1 MEAEEEEGAGCVNTA
16 NTDEIDLLF
25 CSLCHM
31 LLSCVKGAEV
41 MSPIPQTASSSS
53 SAAQP
58 DPESVKRMGDAVDE
72 R

>member
-1 MEAEEEEGAGCVNTA
+1 MEAEEVEEGAGCVNTA
-16 NTDEIDLLF
+16 NTDEIDLLLP
-25 CSLCHM
+25 LCHM

-53 SAAQP
+53 AAAQP
-58 DPESVKRMGDAVDE
+58 DPESVKRTGDAVDD

>member
-1 MEAEEEEGAGCVNTA
+1 MEVEEEGAGCVNTA
-16 NTDEIDLLF
+16 NTDEIDLLS

-41 MSPIPQTASSSS
+41 MSPIPQKASSSS
-53 SAAQP
+53 SAAAQP
-58 DPESVKRMGDAVDE
+58 DPESVIRMGDAVDE